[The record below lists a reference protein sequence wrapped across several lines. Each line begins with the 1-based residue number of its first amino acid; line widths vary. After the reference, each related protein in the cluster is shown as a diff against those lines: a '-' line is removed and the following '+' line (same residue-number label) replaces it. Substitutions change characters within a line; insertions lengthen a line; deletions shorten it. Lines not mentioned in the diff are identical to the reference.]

1 MNEVS
6 SSRICLLNARRKSE
20 YDAKL
25 RSRVDSQ
32 TAPVPPP
39 HEMLSPA
46 LEERRELEQPRSRD
60 PLQTAP
66 SRRLRPA
73 NLSNNS
79 RGLRHG
85 KFRRSAGLGS
95 ESIKRPLVLGGVA
108 AIAVVLIMLW
118 LVLVNGTSRPKGD
131 VAGGE
136 RVAESSIVAKL
147 ERERQTTA
155 PGSPRVVPNTQ
166 PPPPPVPLVPQE
178 DVRTSNLG
186 QPGDNKSTD
195 TQDTAESARQDSL
208 GPESKPDVG
217 GGQGAVI
224 GSDAGDDQSPRQNQP
239 LAPLDPRSGNDVRV
253 DDASTRDGPQLNGQH
268 ERIGLE
274 RSAGGLAP
282 ANPPRARRNNVNT
295 GDSHLNLSPLSSA
308 GLATD
313 FDRLPSEF
321 DLSKAIA
328 AAGPESVCLG
338 ELPSFE
344 GTDWQV
350 LLEDYSSPTGESKF
364 SIGAVSTEGDLFR
377 WPLFGLTSANGSQP
391 PAGLSTEKTSD
402 KTLLGHVE
410 AGSAGLFL
418 RFSRSA
424 SPELIEQFTSCSL
437 TVRNEHG
444 EHHVQLQ
451 TPERIAPLTV
461 VFDDAEKTVTLD
473 KMPAANVL
481 SPDRIAIRHLTCRYG

>member
-1 MNEVS
+1 MPGGWHPPTHPG
-6 SSRICLLNARRKSE
+6 RI
-20 YDAKL
+20 
-25 RSRVDSQ
+25 
-32 TAPVPPP
+32 
-39 HEMLSPA
+39 
-46 LEERRELEQPRSRD
+46 
-60 PLQTAP
+60 
-66 SRRLRPA
+66 
-73 NLSNNS
+73 
-79 RGLRHG
+79 
-85 KFRRSAGLGS
+85 
-95 ESIKRPLVLGGVA
+95 
-108 AIAVVLIMLW
+108 
-118 LVLVNGTSRPKGD
+118 
-131 VAGGE
+131 
-136 RVAESSIVAKL
+136 
-147 ERERQTTA
+147 
-155 PGSPRVVPNTQ
+155 
-166 PPPPPVPLVPQE
+166 
-178 DVRTSNLG
+178 
-186 QPGDNKSTD
+186 
-195 TQDTAESARQDSL
+195 
-208 GPESKPDVG
+208 
-217 GGQGAVI
+217 
-224 GSDAGDDQSPRQNQP
+224 
-239 LAPLDPRSGNDVRV
+239 
-253 DDASTRDGPQLNGQH
+253 
-268 ERIGLE
+268 
-274 RSAGGLAP
+274 
-282 ANPPRARRNNVNT
+282 RNNVNT

-410 AGSAGLFL
+410 AGSTGLFL

-461 VFDDAEKTVTLD
+461 VFDDAKKTVTLD

-481 SPDRIAIRHLTCRYG
+481 SPDRIALDILRVDMGEVEVPTKAGLRANLNKELTVTLNSELQCELGIRLSGRDGQFAIVVMPRYTVNGRRQPLVLTEIEKDLARSKTQLTRNQQDLIEAQHRLVLIVQEMNSVSKTTPRSSQEEAALQVRLGQLDNMRAATQSKIRRLSEVCPKLATGGEQMEKVLALMNKTASSLVVRCRVIAQGETGDLVLWQTTSRN

>member
-46 LEERRELEQPRSRD
+46 LEERRDLEQPRSRD

-73 NLSNNS
+73 NLSNTS

-178 DVRTSNLG
+178 DVQTSNLG

-217 GGQGAVI
+217 GGRGAVI

-282 ANPPRARRNNVNT
+282 ANPPRRVGITSTPVTVTSTYLR
-295 GDSHLNLSPLSSA
+295 
-308 GLATD
+308 
-313 FDRLPSEF
+313 
-321 DLSKAIA
+321 
-328 AAGPESVCLG
+328 SVR
-338 ELPSFE
+338 PV
-344 GTDWQV
+344 W
-350 LLEDYSSPTGESKF
+350 
-364 SIGAVSTEGDLFR
+364 R
-377 WPLFGLTSANGSQP
+377 LTSIACRANSI
-391 PAGLSTEKTSD
+391 
-402 KTLLGHVE
+402 
-410 AGSAGLFL
+410 FL
-418 RFSRSA
+418 RRSQQRDRRVFV
-424 SPELIEQFTSCSL
+424 SVNCHRLKGLIGKSCWKTTRHQQVNRSSL
-437 TVRNEHG
+437 LVPCQPKGICSDGRS
-444 EHHVQLQ
+444 L
-451 TPERIAPLTV
+451 A
-461 VFDDAEKTVTLD
+461 
-473 KMPAANVL
+473 
-481 SPDRIAIRHLTCRYG
+481 